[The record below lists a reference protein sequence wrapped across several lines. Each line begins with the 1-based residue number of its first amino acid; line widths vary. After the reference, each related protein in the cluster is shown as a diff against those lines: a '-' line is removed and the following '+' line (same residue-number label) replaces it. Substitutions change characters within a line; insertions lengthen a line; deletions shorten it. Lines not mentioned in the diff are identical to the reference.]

1 MLLCVLLLLPMLLH
15 GCMMMVLEISE
26 VSSNTIYLGCILPR
40 GIIRIHSTH
49 ITHTAMGGKVY
60 GRGYKSIKVFSIKVL
75 CKNS

>member
-1 MLLCVLLLLPMLLH
+1 MCFASSSDAASWLH
-15 GCMMMVLEISE
+15 DDGMLEISE
-26 VSSNTIYLGCILPR
+26 VSSNTIYLGYILPR

-49 ITHTAMGGKVY
+49 ITHTAMGEKVY